1 MNHVEV
7 NIKYTCGGGG
17 EVKKKNGQRIAFYS
31 LTLNIWHVHTCKIN
45 VTSIINHLTVDQSL
59 QVTAKYFGLH

>member
-1 MNHVEV
+1 MWR
-7 NIKYTCGGGG
+7 G
-17 EVKKKNGQRIAFYS
+17 VKKNKKNGQRIAFYN

>member
-1 MNHVEV
+1 MWW
-7 NIKYTCGGGG
+7 G
-17 EVKKKNGQRIAFYS
+17 VKKNKKNAQRIAFYN
-31 LTLNIWHVHTCKIN
+31 LTLDIWHVHTCKIN